1 MTNLSSTIKTIQN
14 IMRKDSGVDGD
25 AQRIGQLSWMLFLK
39 IFSDSEENWS
49 FYEEGYESPIPAELQ
64 WSAWASDDEGI
75 TGDELLDFVN
85 NKLFPTLKNLPTEG
99 NKRAYMI
106 RSIFED
112 AFNYMKSGQLLR
124 QIINKINEID
134 FNSSEDRH
142 IFGDIYEQILKGL
155 QSAGNAG
162 EFYTPRAVTQFMTE
176 MTNPQLGQTVL
187 DPACGTGGF
196 LACAVNYMR
205 KQVVNP
211 NDEQKLQKGIIGW
224 EKKQLPHILCT
235 TNMILHGLD
244 VPNIQHLIAGSLAK
258 PLNSYGKNDKVDI
271 ILTNPPFGGM
281 EEDGIEN
288 NFPADVRTKETADLF
303 LVLIMKLL
311 KDGGKCAM
319 VLPDGALFGEG
330 VKTRIKE
337 KLLTE
342 CNLHTIIRLPKSV
355 FAPYTS
361 INTNLLFFEKGSPTT
376 ATWFYRLDMPEGV
389 KAFNK
394 TNPMTIEHFAPVKE
408 WWNNR
413 QEIQEDGFDK
423 AKQYTF
429 AELKARNFNLDL
441 CGYPTIEEEI
451 LEPKELIDQYQAKR
465 TELNANIDSI
475 LADINKILGIA

>member
-1 MTNLSSTIKTIQN
+1 
-14 IMRKDSGVDGD
+14 
-25 AQRIGQLSWMLFLK
+25 
-39 IFSDSEENWS
+39 
-49 FYEEGYESPIPAELQ
+49 
-64 WSAWASDDEGI
+64 
-75 TGDELLDFVN
+75 
-85 NKLFPTLKNLPTEG
+85 
-99 NKRAYMI
+99 
-106 RSIFED
+106 
-112 AFNYMKSGQLLR
+112 
-124 QIINKINEID
+124 
-134 FNSSEDRH
+134 
-142 IFGDIYEQILKGL
+142 
-155 QSAGNAG
+155 
-162 EFYTPRAVTQFMTE
+162 MTE

-196 LACAVNYMR
+196 LACASKHMR
-205 KQVVNP
+205 KQGINP
-211 NDEQKLQKGIIGW
+211 NDEQRLQEGIIGW
-224 EKKQLPHILCT
+224 EKKQLPYILCT

-319 VLPDGALFGEG
+319 VLPDGSLFGEG

-355 FAPYTS
+355 FAPYAS

-413 QEIQEDGFDK
+413 QEIQQDGFDK

-429 AELKARNFNLDL
+429 TELKARNFNLDL
-441 CGYPTIEEEI
+441 CGYPTVEEEI
-451 LEPKELIDQYQAKR
+451 LEPKELISQYQTKR

-475 LADINKILGIA
+475 LSDINKILGIA

>member
-413 QEIQEDGFDK
+413 QEIQQDGFDK

-429 AELKARNFNLDL
+429 AELQARNFNLDL
-441 CGYPTIEEEI
+441 CGYPTVEEEI
-451 LEPKELIDQYQAKR
+451 LDPKELIDQYQAKR

-475 LADINKILGIA
+475 LADINKILGIE

>member
-244 VPNIQHLIAGSLAK
+244 VPN
-258 PLNSYGKNDKVDI
+258 
-271 ILTNPPFGGM
+271 
-281 EEDGIEN
+281 
-288 NFPADVRTKETADLF
+288 
-303 LVLIMKLL
+303 
-311 KDGGKCAM
+311 
-319 VLPDGALFGEG
+319 
-330 VKTRIKE
+330 
-337 KLLTE
+337 
-342 CNLHTIIRLPKSV
+342 
-355 FAPYTS
+355 
-361 INTNLLFFEKGSPTT
+361 
-376 ATWFYRLDMPEGV
+376 
-389 KAFNK
+389 
-394 TNPMTIEHFAPVKE
+394 
-408 WWNNR
+408 
-413 QEIQEDGFDK
+413 
-423 AKQYTF
+423 
-429 AELKARNFNLDL
+429 
-441 CGYPTIEEEI
+441 
-451 LEPKELIDQYQAKR
+451 
-465 TELNANIDSI
+465 
-475 LADINKILGIA
+475 

>member
-176 MTNPQLGQTVL
+176 MTNPQLGQIVL

-319 VLPDGALFGEG
+319 VLPDGTLFGEG

-337 KLLTE
+337 K
-342 CNLHTIIRLPKSV
+342 
-355 FAPYTS
+355 
-361 INTNLLFFEKGSPTT
+361 
-376 ATWFYRLDMPEGV
+376 
-389 KAFNK
+389 
-394 TNPMTIEHFAPVKE
+394 
-408 WWNNR
+408 
-413 QEIQEDGFDK
+413 
-423 AKQYTF
+423 
-429 AELKARNFNLDL
+429 
-441 CGYPTIEEEI
+441 
-451 LEPKELIDQYQAKR
+451 
-465 TELNANIDSI
+465 
-475 LADINKILGIA
+475 

>member
-1 MTNLSSTIKTIQN
+1 
-14 IMRKDSGVDGD
+14 MRKDSGVDGD

-64 WSAWASDDEGI
+64 LSAWASDDEGI

-85 NKLFPTLKNLPTEG
+85 NRLFPTLKNLPTEG
-99 NKRAYMI
+99 NPRAYMI

-196 LACAVNYMR
+196 LACAIKHMK
-205 KQVVNP
+205 KQVINP

-355 FAPYTS
+355 FAPYTP

-413 QEIQEDGFDK
+413 QEIQQDGFDK

-429 AELKARNFNLDL
+429 AELQARNFNLDL
-441 CGYPTIEEEI
+441 CGYPTVEEEI
-451 LEPKELIDQYQAKR
+451 LEPKELINQYQVKR
-465 TELNANIDSI
+465 AELNANIDSI
-475 LADINKILGIA
+475 LTDINKILGIA

>member
-49 FYEEGYESPIPAELQ
+49 FYEENYESPIPPELQ
-64 WSAWASDDEGI
+64 WSAWAKDDEGI

-99 NKRAYMI
+99 NKRAFMI

-112 AFNYMKSGQLLR
+112 AINYMKSGQLLR

-176 MTNPQLGQTVL
+176 MVDPQLGQTVL

-196 LACAVNYMR
+196 LACAINHMK
-205 KQVVNP
+205 KQVKTP
-211 NDEQKLQKGIIGW
+211 ADEQKLQKGIIGW

-244 VPNIQHLIAGSLAK
+244 VPNIQHLIAGSLAR
-258 PLNSYGKNDKVDI
+258 PLNSYGKDDRVDV

-361 INTNLLFFEKGSPTT
+361 INTNLLFFEKGSPTKT
-376 ATWFYRLDMPEGV
+376 TWFYRLDMPEGV

-394 TNPMTIEHFAPVKE
+394 TNPMMIEHFAPVRE
-408 WWNNR
+408 WWNNK
-413 QEIQEDGFDK
+413 QEIQKDGFDK

-429 AELKARNFNLDL
+429 AELKARNLNLDL
-441 CGYPTIEEEI
+441 CGYPTVEEEI
-451 LEPKELIDQYQAKR
+451 LEPKELINQYQAKR
-465 TELNANIDSI
+465 TELNANIDGI

>member
-1 MTNLSSTIKTIQN
+1 MTNLTSTIKTIQN

-39 IFSDSEENWS
+39 IFSDSEETWS

-176 MTNPQLGQTVL
+176 MTDPQLGQTVL

-196 LACAVNYMR
+196 LACAIKHMK
-205 KQVVNP
+205 KQVTNP
-211 NDEQKLQKGIIGW
+211 ADEQKLQKGIIGW

-376 ATWFYRLDMPEGV
+376 KTWFYRLDMPEGV

-413 QEIQEDGFDK
+413 QEIQQDGFDK

-429 AELKARNFNLDL
+429 AELKARNFNFDL
-441 CGYPTIEEEI
+441 CGYPTLEEEI
-451 LEPKELIDQYQAKR
+451 LEPKELINQYQAKR

-475 LADINKILGIA
+475 LSDINKTLGIA